1 MRGKLRIATMILLGL
16 VFAGSVGMLFYR
28 NSEYKEGEEAYAEA
42 EALVQLP
49 DLTDLPAP
57 VVETESS
64 ENGIEQAVYVDP
76 YADAL
81 RNMDFTAL
89 REVNSDV
96 LGWITIP
103 STVISY
109 PLLQGTDNQYYL
121 KHTWK
126 KWSSAVGA
134 IFLDC
139 QNSRDMSDFNTV
151 VYGHRMNNGS
161 MFASLKYYKKQSYW
175 SAHPYVYITNDYG
188 SHRYEIFAAYE
199 VSTAGKTYQIGF
211 SGDETKQAF
220 LDYCMEQSV
229 IDTGITPTVYD
240 KILTLSTCTGNGHS
254 TRWVVQAMLKGEVPS
269 DTAEEAEQIG
279 QEDPAPAADSS
290 VAPAAAAEEIPAS
303 GEESAQEENAPADEE
318 APVENEAGESG
329 EMESTPSAE
338 KGDVPP
344 ADEETNTD

>member
-1 MRGKLRIATMILLGL
+1 MRGKLRMAAMILLGL
-16 VFAGSVGMLFYR
+16 VFAGSIGMLLYR
-28 NSEYKEGEEAYAEA
+28 NAEYKEGEEAYAEA
-42 EALVQLP
+42 ETLVQLP

-57 VVETESS
+57 VVETESP
-64 ENGIEQAVYVDP
+64 ENGTEQAVYVDP

-103 STVISY
+103 GTAVSY

-134 IFLDC
+134 IFLEC

-211 SGDETKQAF
+211 SGDETKQVF
-220 LDYCMEQSV
+220 LGYCMEQSV
-229 IDTGITPTVYD
+229 IDTGITPTVHD

-254 TRWVVQAMLKGEVPS
+254 TRWVVQAMLKGGAPS
-269 DTAEEAEQIG
+269 DAAEEAEQSG
-279 QEDPAPAADSS
+279 EDGTTPAVEPAQ
-290 VAPAAAAEEIPAS
+290 APAAAAEEIPAS
-303 GEESAQEENAPADEE
+303 GEESAQKDNVPADEE
-318 APVENEAGESG
+318 EPVENEAEEGG
-329 EMESTPSAE
+329 EMESAPSAE
-338 KGDVPP
+338 NGDASS